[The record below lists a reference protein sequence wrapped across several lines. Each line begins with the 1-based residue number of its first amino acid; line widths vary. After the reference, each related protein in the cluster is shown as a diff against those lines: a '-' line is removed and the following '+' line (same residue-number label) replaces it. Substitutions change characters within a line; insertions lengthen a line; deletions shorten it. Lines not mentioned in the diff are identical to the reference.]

1 MPCRVQTDMGN
12 SGATEFDGKA
22 GPDLTPEDSIKAQL
36 QLIDRA
42 DLSISG
48 GYFLAPTGETLPW

>member
-1 MPCRVQTDMGN
+1 MGN

-36 QLIDRA
+36 KLIDRA